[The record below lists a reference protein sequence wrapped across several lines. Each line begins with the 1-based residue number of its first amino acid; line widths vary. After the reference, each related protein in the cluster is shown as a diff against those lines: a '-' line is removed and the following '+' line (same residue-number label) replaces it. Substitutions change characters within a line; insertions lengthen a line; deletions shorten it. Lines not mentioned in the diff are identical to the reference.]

1 MKDNDVQLIR
11 RILSGDDEAFST
23 LMRKHQKGVHALI
36 WRKIGDFQIAEE
48 ITQDTFIQ
56 VYKKLGTLDD
66 PKRFSGWLYVI
77 ANHLCINWLQR
88 NKVKMDRLNMQSF
101 EDTHPEEIEEASHL
115 YHAAH
120 QREAETA
127 SRRQNLVKT
136 LLEKLPESERT
147 VVTLYF
153 LGEMTTKEI
162 GNFLGVSINTIK
174 SRLRRA
180 RKRLQEEEALVRETL
195 GGVQLPDSLTENVM
209 RHIAELNPT
218 APPPSKKPLLPL
230 AALGAAAVLA
240 ILFGIGGQY
249 LLRFQVPY
257 SFDADAEPT
266 IEIVDELVYLEILA
280 KPAVR
285 NQIGR
290 TIAPGENSG
299 AGMQT
304 AEPDFTA
311 NASDDTGADSQW
323 TQAIGPAGSIV
334 YNLFEATD
342 GTLYA
347 AAKTGLYKL
356 TPDATWVL
364 LNAEIPIGQYRIPI
378 TEHQGTLYTVSADEV
393 LASENGGETWN
404 ALGPRPKGIA
414 NGLIVTEAPEKESIT
429 LSLALQE
436 KGIFRSTDTGQH
448 WTPLNT
454 GLTEKR
460 VYTLA
465 AVGNTLFAGT
475 NQGLYRLDSNEW
487 QQLLT
492 DAADAIYAVT
502 VDGSDLYVGMGRDVE
517 LSGSRRSGHPK
528 SIDKRIFHS
537 ADLGTSWTD
546 ITPTDA
552 SQVMH
557 FDSALQILAVDK
569 TLFVLG
575 ITEFRSK
582 DGGKTWTRLRS
593 NMSSRNAPRFPAIAI
608 DANTFYKAD
617 PYGISRT
624 TDAGESWHP
633 LVNGM
638 TGPATYDLIALNQR
652 LYMHIGG
659 NLVHSTDAGQT
670 WEHLRF
676 NTDEQ
681 PPTLDADFYAHIK
694 LTTANN
700 RLYGISIAE
709 NRPSLFRTSDAGDE
723 LIPLQGVPAFEPKP
737 LPDSASDRLH
747 LSRKIGL
754 RIKAFAV
761 RGETFYVKYQ
771 EKLYKWKPGN
781 TEWTDTGLADLG
793 VLSSILAVSGETVY
807 ISSYSN
813 RPYGTLFHSLD
824 GGDSWK
830 DITATLPSGSAR
842 SLDGEDASKDSGLLL
857 ASQFTRFKEITFIG
871 SSVCIAT
878 DTGVL
883 TSHTGEHWRVI
894 TDKNR
899 MPIVIEKFATDGT
912 TLYGVS
918 KNGAYRLDAAGDWKL
933 ISSEVP
939 NGSIES
945 LVISNNRLY
954 IATHSDGIFHISLE
968 EQIDIANSF

>member
-1 MKDNDVQLIR
+1 MIDNDVQLIR

-66 PKRFSGWLYVI
+66 PNRFSGWLYVI
-77 ANHLCINWLQR
+77 ANRLCINWLQR

-115 YHAAH
+115 HHAAH
-120 QREAETA
+120 QREAEA
-127 SRRQNLVKT
+127 EIRRQNLVKT

-180 RKRLQEEEALVRETL
+180 RKRLQQEEALVQETL
-195 GGVQLPDSLTENVM
+195 KGVQLPDSLIENVM
-209 RHIAELNPT
+209 RHIADLSPT

-230 AALGAAAVLA
+230 AALGAAVVLA

-290 TIAPGENSG
+290 TIAPGEDSG

-304 AEPDFTA
+304 AEPHFTA
-311 NASDDTGADSQW
+311 NASDDTDTGADSQW
-323 TQAIGPAGSIV
+323 TQAIGPTGSIV
-334 YNLFEATD
+334 YNLFEAAD
-342 GTLYA
+342 GTIYA
-347 AAKTGLYKL
+347 AARTGLYKL

-364 LNAEIPIGQYRIPI
+364 INADIPIGQYRIPI
-378 TEHQGTLYTVSADEV
+378 TEHQGTLYTVSAEEV
-393 LASENGGETWN
+393 FASENRGETWS

-414 NGLIVTEAPEKESIT
+414 TGLIVTEAPEKEGIT

-460 VYTLA
+460 IYTLA
-465 AVGNTLFAGT
+465 AIGNTLFAGT
-475 NQGLYRLDSNEW
+475 NQGLYRLNSNQW
-487 QQLLT
+487 QRVLT
-492 DAADAIYAVT
+492 SVSSAVYAVA
-502 VDGSDLYVGMGRDVE
+502 VDGSDLYVGTGRDIVVSE
-517 LSGSRRSGHPK
+517 SRSTKVGGQTIVHTSSGRLSRAKVG
-528 SIDKRIFHS
+528 IFHS
-537 ADLGTSWTD
+537 ADLGTSWTN
-546 ITPTDA
+546 ITPTDE
-552 SQVMH
+552 SGVL
-557 FDSALQILAVDK
+557 DTISAGIQILAVDK

-575 ITEFRSK
+575 VTEFRSK

-593 NMSSRNAPRFPAIAI
+593 NISSRMVSSFPAIAI
-608 DANTFYKAD
+608 DANTFYKGGQF
-617 PYGISRT
+617 GISRT

-633 LVNGM
+633 FVKGM
-638 TGPATYDLIALNQR
+638 TGPRIFDLIALNQR
-652 LYMHIGG
+652 LYMHIGRD
-659 NLVHSTDAGQT
+659 LVHSTDAGQT
-670 WEHLRF
+670 WQRLRF

-681 PPTLDADFYAHIK
+681 TPTYDVDFYNRLK
-694 LTTANN
+694 LRVANN
-700 RLYGISIAE
+700 RLYAISIEE
-709 NRPSLFRTSDAGDE
+709 NRPSLFRISDAGDE
-723 LIPLQGVPAFEPKP
+723 LIPIQGVPAFEPEP
-737 LPDSASDRLH
+737 PPDKDAIRGRGLYLLRTKDA
-747 LSRKIGL
+747 KIS
-754 RIKAFAV
+754 AFAV
-761 RGETFYVKYQ
+761 RGETFYVKYH
-771 EKLYKWKPGN
+771 EKLYKWKPGD
-781 TEWTDTGLADLG
+781 TQWTDTGIGDLG
-793 VLSSILAVSGETVY
+793 VSFPVLAVSGETVY
-807 ISSYSN
+807 LGN
-813 RPYGTLFHSLD
+813 QKKRHLTLFQSLD
-824 GGDSWK
+824 NGDSWK
-830 DITATLPSGSAR
+830 DITPRLPSR
-842 SLDGEDASKDSGLLL
+842 
-857 ASQFTRFKEITFIG
+857 FTYFKEMTVMG
-871 SSVCIAT
+871 AAVYVAT
-878 DTGVL
+878 DTGVF

-899 MPIVIEKFATDGT
+899 MSIVIEKFATDGM

-918 KNGAYRLDAAGDWKL
+918 KSGAYRLDAAGDWEL

-939 NGSIES
+939 NGLIRSIA
-945 LVISNNRLY
+945 ISNNRLY
-954 IATHSDGIFHISLE
+954 YGTRSYGMFHISLE
-968 EQIDIANSF
+968 EQMDIANSF

>member
-1 MKDNDVQLIR
+1 MVDNDVQLIR

-36 WRKIGDFQIAEE
+36 WRKIGDFQTAEE

-77 ANHLCINWLQR
+77 ANRLCINWLQR
-88 NKVKMDRLNMQSF
+88 DKVKMDKLNTQSF

-115 YHAAH
+115 HHASH
-120 QREAETA
+120 QREAEA
-127 SRRQNLVKT
+127 ESRRRNLVKT

-153 LGEMTTKEI
+153 LGEMTAKEI

-180 RKRLQEEEALVRETL
+180 RKRLQEEEALVQETL
-195 GGVQLPDSLTENVM
+195 RGVQLPDSLTENVM
-209 RHIAELNPT
+209 RHIAELSPT
-218 APPPSKKPLLPL
+218 APPPSKKPLLLL
-230 AALGAAAVLA
+230 AALGAVAVLA

-285 NQIGR
+285 NRSGR

-304 AEPDFTA
+304 AEPHFTA

-323 TQAIGPAGSIV
+323 TQGIGPTGSIV
-334 YNLFEATD
+334 YNLFEAAD

-364 LNAEIPIGQYRIPI
+364 LNADIAIGQYRIPI

-393 LASENGGETWN
+393 LASENGGETWD
-404 ALGPRPKGIA
+404 ALGTRPKGIA
-414 NGLIVTEAPEKESIT
+414 NGLIVTEAPETEDLT

-436 KGIFRSTDTGQH
+436 KGIFRSTDTGRH
-448 WTPLNT
+448 WMPVNT
-454 GLTEKR
+454 GLTGKR
-460 VYTLA
+460 IYSFA

-487 QQLLT
+487 HHLLT
-492 DAADAIYAVT
+492 GVSDAVYAVT
-502 VDGSDLYVGMGRDVE
+502 VDGSDLYVGTGRNIIPLPSSNRVR
-517 LSGSRRSGHPK
+517 LPK
-528 SIDKRIFHS
+528 RVDKKIFHS

-546 ITPTDA
+546 ITPIDA

-557 FDSALQILAVDK
+557 LDSALQILAVDK

-575 ITEFRSK
+575 VTEFRSR

-593 NMSSRNAPRFPAIAI
+593 NLSSRSVRRFPAIAI
-608 DANTFYKAD
+608 DENTFYKAD

-633 LVNGM
+633 FVNGM
-638 TGPATYDLIALNQR
+638 TGPTTYDLIALNQR

-659 NLVHSTDAGQT
+659 HLVHSTDAGQT
-670 WEHLRF
+670 WKHLRF
-676 NTDEQ
+676 NTDA
-681 PPTLDADFYAHIK
+681 PTPTLDPDFYARIR

-723 LIPLQGVPAFEPKP
+723 LIPLQGVPAFKAEPP
-737 LPDSASDRLH
+737 PDRASDRLR

-754 RIKAFAV
+754 RIRAFAV
-761 RGETFYVKYQ
+761 WGETFYAKYQ
-771 EKLYKWKPGN
+771 EKLYKWQPGN
-781 TEWTDTGLADLG
+781 TEWTDTGLDDLDFI
-793 VLSSILAVSGETVY
+793 SSRLAVSGETVY
-807 ISSYSN
+807 ISK
-813 RPYGTLFHSLD
+813 PYGTLFQSLD
-824 GGDSWK
+824 GGNSWK
-830 DITATLPSGSAR
+830 DITATLPSGFA
-842 SLDGEDASKDSGLLL
+842 
-857 ASQFTRFKEITFIG
+857 RFKEITFIG
-871 SSVCIAT
+871 SSVCVAT
-878 DTGVL
+878 DTGVF

-899 MPIVIEKFATDGT
+899 MPPVIEKFATDGT
-912 TLYGVS
+912 TLYGVG
-918 KNGAYRLDAAGDWKL
+918 KKGAYRLDTAGDWDL

-939 NGSIES
+939 NGSIKS

-954 IATHSDGIFHISLE
+954 IATHSNGIFHISLE
-968 EQIDIANSF
+968 EQRDIANSF

>member
-1 MKDNDVQLIR
+1 MVDNDVQLIR

-36 WRKIGDFQIAEE
+36 WRKIGDFQTAEE

-66 PKRFSGWLYVI
+66 PNRFSGWLYVI
-77 ANHLCINWLQR
+77 ANRLCINWLQR

-101 EDTHPEEIEEASHL
+101 EETHPEEIEEASHL
-115 YHAAH
+115 HHVSH
-120 QREAETA
+120 QRETESE

-162 GNFLGVSINTIK
+162 GKFLGVSINTIK

-180 RKRLQEEEALVRETL
+180 RKRLQEEETLVEETL
-195 GGVQLPDSLTENVM
+195 RGVQLSDSLTENVM
-209 RHIAELNPT
+209 RHIAELSPT
-218 APPPSKKPLLPL
+218 APPASKKPLLPL
-230 AALGAAAVLA
+230 AALGAVAVLA

-249 LLRFQVPY
+249 LLRFQAPY

-266 IEIVDELVYLEILA
+266 IEIVDEPIYLEILA

-285 NQIGR
+285 NQSGR

-304 AEPDFTA
+304 AEPHFTA
-311 NASDDTGADSQW
+311 NASDDTDTGADSQW
-323 TQAIGPAGSIV
+323 TQASTPTGSIV
-334 YNLFEATD
+334 FNLFEAAD
-342 GTLYA
+342 GTVYA

-364 LNAEIPIGQYRIPI
+364 LNADIPIGQYRIPI
-378 TEHQGTLYTVSADEV
+378 TEHQGILYTVSADEV

-404 ALGPRPKGIA
+404 ALGSRPKGIA
-414 NGLIVTEAPEKESIT
+414 NGLIVTESSETEDLI

-436 KGIFRSTDTGQH
+436 KGIFRSIDTAQH

-454 GLTEKR
+454 GLAEKR
-460 VYTLA
+460 IYTLA
-465 AVGNTLFAGT
+465 AIGNTLFAGT
-475 NQGLYRLDSNEW
+475 NQGLYRFDSNQW
-487 QQLLT
+487 HQLLT
-492 DAADAIYAVT
+492 GVSDAVYAVT
-502 VDGSDLYVGMGRDVE
+502 IDGSDLYVGTARDIVF
-517 LSGSRRSGHPK
+517 SASRKPGIPK
-528 SIDKRIFHS
+528 SVDKKIFHS
-537 ADLGTSWTD
+537 ADFGTSWTD
-546 ITPTDA
+546 ITPIDE
-552 SQVMH
+552 SRVMH
-557 FDSALQILAVDK
+557 LDSALQILAVDK

-575 ITEFRSK
+575 VTEFRSR

-593 NMSSRNAPRFPAIAI
+593 NISSKDIPRFPAIAI
-608 DANTFYKAD
+608 DENTFYKAD

-624 TDAGESWHP
+624 TDAGQTWHP
-633 LVNGM
+633 FVNGM
-638 TGPATYDLIALNQR
+638 TGPTTYDLIALNQR

-670 WEHLRF
+670 WEHLRV
-676 NTDEQ
+676 NTDE
-681 PPTLDADFYAHIK
+681 PTPALDPDFYARIR

-709 NRPSLFRTSDAGDE
+709 NRPSLLRTSDAGDE
-723 LIPLQGVPAFEPKP
+723 LIPLQGVPAFKAEPP
-737 LPDSASDRLH
+737 PDKASDMLR

-761 RGETFYVKYQ
+761 RGETFYAKYQ
-771 EKLYKWKPGN
+771 EKLYKWQPGN
-781 TEWTDTGLADLG
+781 TQWTDTGLGDLDF
-793 VLSSILAVSGETVY
+793 LSSLLAVSGETVY
-807 ISSYSN
+807 IS
-813 RPYGTLFHSLD
+813 RPYGTLFQSLD
-824 GGDSWK
+824 GGNAWK
-830 DITATLPSGSAR
+830 DITETLPSGFA
-842 SLDGEDASKDSGLLL
+842 
-857 ASQFTRFKEITFIG
+857 RFKEITFIG
-871 SSVCIAT
+871 SSVCLAT
-878 DTGVL
+878 DKGVF

-899 MPIVIEKFATDGT
+899 MPTVIEKFAIDGR

-918 KNGAYRLDAAGDWKL
+918 KNGAYRLDAAGDWEL
-933 ISSEVP
+933 VSSEVP
-939 NGSIES
+939 NGSIRS
-945 LVISNNRLY
+945 LVISHNRLY
-954 IATHSDGIFHISLE
+954 IATRSDGIFYISLE
-968 EQIDIANSF
+968 EQTDIANSF